1 MLEEE
6 AFIQKNK
13 TSWEK
18 LDEYNRRLERKRVS
32 SFSSE
37 ELREFADLFRKAT
50 RNLAY
55 AKTRYPNGKTTAYLN
70 RLAGM
75 SHQHFYAKEKG
86 AWADAAGYFTSGFP
100 QMAREYQ
107 EYFLASMLLFFIG
120 VMVSIALT
128 ATNPI
133 YFAIFLPQSTI
144 DAVGGGVS
152 GVPVSLANYSMLG
165 AVIMTNNI
173 RVSFEAFALGLTAG
187 LGTIYIIFYN
197 GAVLGATTGLFMSR
211 GANMAIYF
219 GTLLPHAFI
228 ELAAIFLSGAC
239 GLMIGKA
246 ILLPGRL
253 SRKDA
258 LVLAA
263 KRAAGFIPGIL
274 VMLAAAALIEGFF
287 SPLPVSP
294 PLKLAFA
301 FATLAALAFYFVRA
315 GYSKS

>member
-1 MLEEE
+1 VAALIDEE
-6 AFIQKNK
+6 AFIHKNK
-13 TSWEK
+13 ASWDK
-18 LDEYNRRLERKRVS
+18 LDAYNRRLEKKRVS
-32 SFSSE
+32 SFSSD

-55 AKTRYPNGKTTAYLN
+55 AKTRYPNGKTAAYLN

-86 AWADAAGYFTSGFP
+86 AWADAIGYFISGFP
-100 QMAREYQ
+100 QMARECQ
-107 EYFLASMLLFFIG
+107 SYFLASTLLFFVG
-120 VMVSIALT
+120 VMVSLALT
-128 ATNPI
+128 AANPI
-133 YFAIFLPQSTI
+133 YFTLFLPQQYI
-144 DAVGGGVS
+144 DAAGTSVS
-152 GVPVSLANYSMLG
+152 DGFVNYSMIS
-165 AVIMTNNI
+165 AQVMTNNM
-173 RVSFEAFALGLTAG
+173 RVSFSAFSLGLTAG
-187 LGTIYIIFYN
+187 IGTVCVIFYN
-197 GAVLGATTGLFMSR
+197 GTVIGALTGLLMSR
-211 GANMAIYF
+211 GESMVDYF
-219 GTLLPHAFI
+219 SLILPHGFI